1 VLVQCF
7 SVACL
12 AAALSAPAQS
22 STYHPAK
29 ARRHFVSISYDW
41 QYTHPLGFGTH
52 PVADLLGRPV
62 REVHLETFNY
72 QTDDGATKVHVLNF
86 GNRGNGIGVT
96 LYPFGSS
103 QGTTLAIRGSIEQL
117 PSIHLAFDGPAPSP
131 SYLLTGGRAYDV
143 GVGVDM
149 SDRSPGWGLG
159 SHAFVLGGI
168 GRAHTDQTDGSRY
181 FAEGGGGL
189 SVGPVGVDFSVKI
202 ATNRWTV
209 PVPHRFLTIPVSVRG
224 TLTF

>member
-1 VLVQCF
+1 MLFQTA
-7 SVACL
+7 SIACL

-22 STYHPAK
+22 SSYDPPK
-29 ARRHFVSISYDW
+29 ARRHFVSVSYDW
-41 QYTHPLGFGTH
+41 QYIQPLGFGSH
-52 PVADLLGRPV
+52 PIGDLLGAPV
-62 REVHLETFNY
+62 REVHLQTFNY
-72 QTDDGATKVHVLNF
+72 QTEDGLTKVSVLNF
-86 GNRGNGIGVT
+86 ANRGEGVGVT

-103 QGTTLAIRGSIEQL
+103 RGPTLAIRGSIEQL
-117 PSIHLAFDGPAPSP
+117 PSIHLTFDGPAPIS
-131 SYLLTGGRAYDV
+131 SYLLTGGRAYDI

-149 SDRSPGWGLG
+149 SDRAPGWGLG

-168 GRAHTDQTDGSRY
+168 GRARADQADGRRY

-189 SVGPVGVDFSVKI
+189 SVGPIGVDLSVKV